1 MGSQQNGKQPE
12 NKVTISRG
20 GDVPSRK
27 VNPETGKTDRSF
39 AQPSPVVSH
48 PPITPKAHA
57 SEEDAREALAKHSK
71 MGGGKKPVKQED
83 DAADGDD
90 REQD

>member
-39 AQPSPVVSH
+39 AQPSPVVAH
-48 PPITPKAHA
+48 PQPTPKAHA

-71 MGGGKKPVKQED
+71 LGKGKPQKRDED
-83 DAADGDD
+83 DAADGAD
-90 REQD
+90 RE